1 MNAYSDLTGDHG
13 AFHSESDWSFQG
25 RPVVAAAAAVV
36 VVEGNGYRF
45 GLELV
50 RKVAESYLVAAKDF
64 ENAGRAAQEEQSL
77 APERGRSH
85 VESYC

>member
-13 AFHSESDWSFQG
+13 AFHSEADWSFQR
-25 RPVVAAAAAVV
+25 RPVVEVVAV
-36 VVEGNGYRF
+36 VVEGNGYRC
-45 GLELV
+45 GLV
-50 RKVAESYLVAAKDF
+50 GKVAESYLVAVKDF